1 MKIIKCV
8 KIKQCILNVYNILNI
23 FKKKLM
29 SKQKQ
34 KTEQTEQSLINPGD
48 WLMWVK
54 SDRVG
59 DKLEVEDIDDQW
71 INFTDGTRCNLSLA
85 SEYLASTTPDTTRLY
100 RGNTFIG
107 SNDHAKINEAITGQI
122 DPSITVTAKQPK
134 EEAKEI
140 ADPLVSMLKT
150 LSKKNSA
157 NFPLEISV
165 NIPSEAMFAV
175 MTAEVEEEDL
185 KEAIAKM
192 ILSQISIDRV
202 QEEIKSNV
210 NTFINKYYAK

>member
-1 MKIIKCV
+1 
-8 KIKQCILNVYNILNI
+8 
-23 FKKKLM
+23 M

-34 KTEQTEQSLINPGD
+34 NTEQSSISPGD

-54 SDRVG
+54 SDKVG
-59 DKLEVEDIDDQW
+59 DRVEVKDIDDQW
-71 INFTDGTRCNLSLA
+71 INFTDGSRCNLSLA
-85 SEYLASTTPDTTRLY
+85 SEYLATSTPGVNL
-100 RGNTFIG
+100 G
-107 SNDHAKINEAITGQI
+107 SNNHAKITKAIADGF
-122 DPSITVTAKQPK
+122 DESITVKAKQPK
-134 EEAKEI
+134 EEPKEI

-157 NFPLEISV
+157 NFPLQISV
-165 NIPSEAMFAV
+165 NIPSEAMFGV

>member
-1 MKIIKCV
+1 
-8 KIKQCILNVYNILNI
+8 
-23 FKKKLM
+23 M
-29 SKQKQ
+29 SKKQ
-34 KTEQTEQSLINPGD
+34 QNTELLINPGD

-54 SDRVG
+54 SDKVG
-59 DKLEVEDIDDQW
+59 DRVEVKDIDDKW
-71 INFTDGTRCNLSLA
+71 INFTDGSRCNLSLA
-85 SEYLASTTPDTTRLY
+85 SEYLATSTPGVSL
-100 RGNTFIG
+100 G
-107 SNDHAKINEAITGQI
+107 SNNHAKITEAIESGLAE
-122 DPSITVTAKQPK
+122 SITITAKQPK

-175 MTAEVEEEDL
+175 MTAEVEEADL

-210 NTFINKYYAK
+210 NTFINTYYVK

>member
-1 MKIIKCV
+1 MKLIKCV
-8 KIKQCILNVYNILNI
+8 KIKQCIQYVYNILNI

-34 KTEQTEQSLINPGD
+34 NTEQSLINPGD

-54 SDRVG
+54 SDRVS
-59 DKLEVEDIDDQW
+59 DKVEVKDIDDQW
-71 INFTDGTRCNLSLA
+71 INFTDGSRCNLSLA
-85 SEYLASTTPDTTRLY
+85 SEYLASTTPDNLQ
-100 RGNTFIG
+100 
-107 SNDHAKINEAITGQI
+107 AKISEAVTSQI

-134 EEAKEI
+134 EEPKEI

-175 MTAEVEEEDL
+175 MTAEVEEADL

-210 NTFINKYYAK
+210 NTFINTYYVK

>member
-1 MKIIKCV
+1 
-8 KIKQCILNVYNILNI
+8 
-23 FKKKLM
+23 M
-29 SKQKQ
+29 SKQTQ
-34 KTEQTEQSLINPGD
+34 NTEESLINSGD
-48 WLMWVK
+48 WFMWVK
-54 SDRVG
+54 SDKVG
-59 DKLEVEDIDDQW
+59 DKVEVKDVDDQW

-85 SEYLASTTPDTTRLY
+85 SEYLAPTTP
-100 RGNTFIG
+100 
-107 SNDHAKINEAITGQI
+107 SNLGKVKIAAAVSSGI
-122 DPSITVTAKQPK
+122 DESITVKAKQPK
-134 EEAKEI
+134 EEPKEI

>member
-1 MKIIKCV
+1 
-8 KIKQCILNVYNILNI
+8 
-23 FKKKLM
+23 M

-34 KTEQTEQSLINPGD
+34 NTEQSSISPGD

-54 SDRVG
+54 SDKVG
-59 DKLEVEDIDDQW
+59 DRVEVKDIDDQW
-71 INFTDGTRCNLSLA
+71 INFTDGSRCNLTLA
-85 SEYLASTTPDTTRLY
+85 SEYLATSTPGVKL
-100 RGNTFIG
+100 G
-107 SNDHAKINEAITGQI
+107 SNNHAKIAEAIESGLAE
-122 DPSITVTAKQPK
+122 SITVTSKQPK
-134 EEAKEI
+134 EEPKEI

-157 NFPLEISV
+157 NFPLQIAV

>member
-1 MKIIKCV
+1 MKIVKCV

-29 SKQKQ
+29 SKQK
-34 KTEQTEQSLINPGD
+34 ENTEQSLINPGD

-54 SDRVG
+54 SDKVG
-59 DKLEVEDIDDQW
+59 DKVEVKDIDDQW
-71 INFTDGTRCNLSLA
+71 INFTDGSRCNLSLA
-85 SEYLASTTPDTTRLY
+85 SEYLAASTPD
-100 RGNTFIG
+100 NVIG
-107 SNDHAKINEAITGQI
+107 SNNHAKVSEAVTSQI

-134 EEAKEI
+134 EEPKEI

>member
-8 KIKQCILNVYNILNI
+8 KIKQCVQYVYNILNI
-23 FKKKLM
+23 FKKKPM
-29 SKQKQ
+29 SKQQ
-34 KTEQTEQSLINPGD
+34 QNAELLINPGD

-54 SDRVG
+54 SDKVG
-59 DKLEVEDIDDQW
+59 DKVEVKDIDDQW
-71 INFTDGTRCNLSLA
+71 INFTDGSRCNLSLA
-85 SEYLASTTPDTTRLY
+85 SEYLATSTPEKS
-100 RGNTFIG
+100 IKSP
-107 SNDHAKINEAITGQI
+107 SNHAKITEAVTSEI
-122 DPSITVTAKQPK
+122 DESITVTAKQP
-134 EEAKEI
+134 KEI

-165 NIPSEAMFAV
+165 NIPSNAMFAV
-175 MTAEVEEEDL
+175 MTAEVEEADL

-210 NTFINKYYAK
+210 NTFINKYYVK

>member
-1 MKIIKCV
+1 
-8 KIKQCILNVYNILNI
+8 
-23 FKKKLM
+23 M

-34 KTEQTEQSLINPGD
+34 NTEQSLINPGD
-48 WLMWVK
+48 WLMWIK
-54 SDRVG
+54 SDKVG
-59 DKLEVEDIDDQW
+59 DKVEVKDIEDQW
-71 INFTDGTRCNLSLA
+71 INFTDGSRCNLSLA
-85 SEYLASTTPDTTRLY
+85 SEYLATSTPD
-100 RGNTFIG
+100 NVIG
-107 SNDHAKINEAITGQI
+107 SSNHAKVSEAVFSQI

-134 EEAKEI
+134 EI
-140 ADPLVSMLKT
+140 VDPLVSMLKT

-157 NFPLEISV
+157 NFPLQISV

-175 MTAEVEEEDL
+175 MTAEVEEADL

-210 NTFINKYYAK
+210 NTFINNYYVK

>member
-1 MKIIKCV
+1 
-8 KIKQCILNVYNILNI
+8 
-23 FKKKLM
+23 
-29 SKQKQ
+29 
-34 KTEQTEQSLINPGD
+34 
-48 WLMWVK
+48 
-54 SDRVG
+54 
-59 DKLEVEDIDDQW
+59 
-71 INFTDGTRCNLSLA
+71 
-85 SEYLASTTPDTTRLY
+85 
-100 RGNTFIG
+100 
-107 SNDHAKINEAITGQI
+107 
-122 DPSITVTAKQPK
+122 
-134 EEAKEI
+134 
-140 ADPLVSMLKT
+140 MLKT

>member
-1 MKIIKCV
+1 MKLIKCV

-34 KTEQTEQSLINPGD
+34 KTEQIEQSLINPGD

-54 SDRVG
+54 SDKVG
-59 DKLEVEDIDDQW
+59 DKVEVKDIDDQW
-71 INFTDGTRCNLSLA
+71 INFTNGTRCNLSLA
-85 SEYLASTTPDTTRLY
+85 SEYLSPTTPDNLQEKV
-100 RGNTFIG
+100 
-107 SNDHAKINEAITGQI
+107 SEAVTSQI
-122 DPSITVTAKQPK
+122 DPSITVKAKQPK
-134 EEAKEI
+134 EEPKEI

-175 MTAEVEEEDL
+175 MTAEVEEADL

-210 NTFINKYYAK
+210 NTFINTYYVK

>member
-1 MKIIKCV
+1 MKIVKCV

-29 SKQKQ
+29 SKQK
-34 KTEQTEQSLINPGD
+34 ENTEQSLINPGD

-54 SDRVG
+54 SDKVG
-59 DKLEVEDIDDQW
+59 DKVEVKDIDDQW
-71 INFTDGTRCNLSLA
+71 INFTDGSRCNLSLA
-85 SEYLASTTPDTTRLY
+85 SEYLAPSTPDTI
-100 RGNTFIG
+100 IG
-107 SNDHAKINEAITGQI
+107 SNNHAKVNEAVTSQI

>member
-1 MKIIKCV
+1 MKIKKCV
-8 KIKQCILNVYNILNI
+8 KIKQCIRYVYNILNI

-34 KTEQTEQSLINPGD
+34 NAEQSLINPGD

-54 SDRVG
+54 SDRVS
-59 DKLEVEDIDDQW
+59 DKVEVKDIDDKW
-71 INFTDGTRCNLSLA
+71 INFTDGSRCNLSLA
-85 SEYLASTTPDTTRLY
+85 SEYLASTTPDNLQ
-100 RGNTFIG
+100 
-107 SNDHAKINEAITGQI
+107 AKISEAVTSQI

-134 EEAKEI
+134 EEPKEI

-175 MTAEVEEEDL
+175 MTAEVEEADL

-210 NTFINKYYAK
+210 NTFINTYYVK

>member
-1 MKIIKCV
+1 
-8 KIKQCILNVYNILNI
+8 
-23 FKKKLM
+23 M
-29 SKQKQ
+29 SKQK
-34 KTEQTEQSLINPGD
+34 ENAEQSLINSGD

-59 DKLEVEDIDDQW
+59 DKVEVKDIEDPW

-85 SEYLASTTPDTTRLY
+85 SEYLAPSTPDTV
-100 RGNTFIG
+100 IG
-107 SNDHAKINEAITGQI
+107 SNGHAMVNEAVTSQI

>member
-1 MKIIKCV
+1 
-8 KIKQCILNVYNILNI
+8 
-23 FKKKLM
+23 M

-34 KTEQTEQSLINPGD
+34 NTESLINPGD
-48 WLMWVK
+48 WLMWIK
-54 SDRVG
+54 SDKIGDRV
-59 DKLEVEDIDDQW
+59 EVKDIDDQW
-71 INFTDGTRCNLSLA
+71 INFTDGSRCNLSLA
-85 SEYLASTTPDTTRLY
+85 SEYLATSTSGVNL
-100 RGNTFIG
+100 G
-107 SNDHAKINEAITGQI
+107 SNNHAKITEAIESGLTE
-122 DPSITVTAKQPK
+122 SITVTSKQP
-134 EEAKEI
+134 KEI

-165 NIPSEAMFAV
+165 NIPSNAMFAV

-210 NTFINKYYAK
+210 NTFINKYYVK

>member
-1 MKIIKCV
+1 
-8 KIKQCILNVYNILNI
+8 
-23 FKKKLM
+23 M
-29 SKQKQ
+29 SKQK
-34 KTEQTEQSLINPGD
+34 ENTEQSLINPGD

-54 SDRVG
+54 SDKVG
-59 DKLEVEDIDDQW
+59 DKVEVKDIDDQW
-71 INFTDGTRCNLSLA
+71 INFTDGSRCNLSLA
-85 SEYLASTTPDTTRLY
+85 SEYLAPSTPDTI
-100 RGNTFIG
+100 IG
-107 SNDHAKINEAITGQI
+107 SNNHAKVNEAVTSQI

>member
-1 MKIIKCV
+1 
-8 KIKQCILNVYNILNI
+8 
-23 FKKKLM
+23 
-29 SKQKQ
+29 
-34 KTEQTEQSLINPGD
+34 
-48 WLMWVK
+48 
-54 SDRVG
+54 
-59 DKLEVEDIDDQW
+59 
-71 INFTDGTRCNLSLA
+71 
-85 SEYLASTTPDTTRLY
+85 LY